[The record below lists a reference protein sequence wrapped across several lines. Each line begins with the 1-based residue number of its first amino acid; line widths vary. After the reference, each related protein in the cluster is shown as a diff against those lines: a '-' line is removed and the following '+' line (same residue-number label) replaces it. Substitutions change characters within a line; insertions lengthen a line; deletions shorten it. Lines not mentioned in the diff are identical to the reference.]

1 MKHVIATLALIC
13 AAPLTALAQDISTG
27 ATLYQRHC
35 ATCHG
40 VDADGKGPMRP
51 ALLLQPPSLLDLAAR
66 NDGTFPI
73 IRVVSR
79 IDGRDPLVSH
89 GSPMPVY
96 GWYFE
101 GEDTSHQGRDRPTDL
116 DQPTHRR
123 PDGLFTKHPGV
134 RRVANVSGHAGR
146 TR

>member
-1 MKHVIATLALIC
+1 
-13 AAPLTALAQDISTG
+13 
-27 ATLYQRHC
+27 
-35 ATCHG
+35 
-40 VDADGKGPMRP
+40 MRP
-51 ALLLQPPSLLDLAAR
+51 ALLLQPPSLRDLAAR

-101 GEDTSHQGRDRPTDL
+101 GEDTAIKAETGQPILTSQPIVDL
-116 DQPTHRR
+116 MAYLESIQE
-123 PDGLFTKHPGV
+123 
-134 RRVANVSGHAGR
+134 
-146 TR
+146 

>member
-1 MKHVIATLALIC
+1 MKHLIAIAILLGGTAL
-13 AAPLTALAQDISTG
+13 PALAQDVNAG

-40 VDADGKGPMRP
+40 VEARGNGPMRP
-51 ALLLQPPSLLDLAAR
+51 ALLLQPSNLRALTAE

-73 IRVVSR
+73 ARVVSR

-101 GEDTSHQGRDRPTDL
+101 GDDTALKAETGQPILTSKPIVDL
-116 DQPTHRR
+116 MAYLESIQE
-123 PDGLFTKHPGV
+123 
-134 RRVANVSGHAGR
+134 
-146 TR
+146 

>member
-1 MKHVIATLALIC
+1 MKHFLAAVALI
-13 AAPLTALAQDISTG
+13 ASAPLPGLAQDVDAG
-27 ATLYQRHC
+27 AAMYQRHC

-40 VDADGKGPMRP
+40 LDGRGDGPMRP
-51 ALLLQPPSLLDLAAR
+51 ALILQPANLRALAAE

-73 IRVVSR
+73 ARVVSR

-101 GEDTSHQGRDRPTDL
+101 GEDTALKAETGQPILTSQPIVDL
-116 DQPTHRR
+116 MAYLQ
-123 PDGLFTKHPGV
+123 
-134 RRVANVSGHAGR
+134 SIQE
-146 TR
+146 

>member
-101 GEDTSHQGRDRPTDL
+101 GEDTAIKAETGQPILTSQPIVDL
-116 DQPTHRR
+116 MAYLQ
-123 PDGLFTKHPGV
+123 
-134 RRVANVSGHAGR
+134 SIQE
-146 TR
+146 

>member
-1 MKHVIATLALIC
+1 M
-13 AAPLTALAQDISTG
+13 PLTAWAQDVSNG

-40 VDADGKGPMRP
+40 VNADGNGPMRP
-51 ALLLQPPSLLDLAAR
+51 ALLLQPPALNDLQAR
-66 NDGTFPI
+66 NEGTFPI
-73 IRVVSR
+73 ARVVSR

-101 GEDTSHQGRDRPTDL
+101 GEDTALKAETGQPILTSKPIVDL
-116 DQPTHRR
+116 MAYLQ
-123 PDGLFTKHPGV
+123 
-134 RRVANVSGHAGR
+134 SIQE
-146 TR
+146 

>member
-1 MKHVIATLALIC
+1 MKHILATVLALSS
-13 AAPLTALAQDISTG
+13 APLAAQDVQIG

-40 VDADGKGPMRP
+40 VDADGLGPMRP
-51 ALLLQPPSLLDLAAR
+51 ALLLQPPSLTDLAAR

-73 IRVVSR
+73 ARVVSR

-101 GEDTSHQGRDRPTDL
+101 GDDTALKAETGQPILTSKPIVDL
-116 DQPTHRR
+116 MAYLESIQE
-123 PDGLFTKHPGV
+123 
-134 RRVANVSGHAGR
+134 
-146 TR
+146 

>member
-1 MKHVIATLALIC
+1 MKQLIATFALIC
-13 AAPLTALAQDISTG
+13 TAPLTALAQDISTG

-40 VDADGKGPMRP
+40 VEADGKGPMRP

-101 GEDTSHQGRDRPTDL
+101 GEDTAIKAETGQPILTSQPIVDL
-116 DQPTHRR
+116 MAYLESIQE
-123 PDGLFTKHPGV
+123 
-134 RRVANVSGHAGR
+134 
-146 TR
+146 

>member
-1 MKHVIATLALIC
+1 MKHLIATLGLTC
-13 AAPLTALAQDISTG
+13 SLPLMAMGQDIETG
-27 ATLYQRHC
+27 AELYQRHC

-40 VDADGKGPMRP
+40 IEAKGDGPMRP
-51 ALLLQPPSLLDLAAR
+51 ALLLQPPNLRELARR

-73 IRVVSR
+73 VRVVSR

-101 GEDTSHQGRDRPTDL
+101 GEDTALKAETGQPILTSKPVVDL
-116 DQPTHRR
+116 MGYLQ
-123 PDGLFTKHPGV
+123 
-134 RRVANVSGHAGR
+134 SIQE
-146 TR
+146 

>member
-1 MKHVIATLALIC
+1 MKHLIATFALMC
-13 AAPLTALAQDISTG
+13 SAPLTALGQDINTG
-27 ATLYQRHC
+27 AMLYQRHC

-40 VDADGKGPMRP
+40 VEARGDGPMRP
-51 ALLLQPPSLLDLAAR
+51 ALLLQPPSLNDLAAR

-101 GEDTSHQGRDRPTDL
+101 GEDTAIRAETGQTILTSKPIVDL
-116 DQPTHRR
+116 MAYLESIQE
-123 PDGLFTKHPGV
+123 
-134 RRVANVSGHAGR
+134 
-146 TR
+146 

>member
-1 MKHVIATLALIC
+1 MKHFIATFALIC
-13 AAPLTALAQDISTG
+13 SAPLSAGAQDTSNG

-40 VDADGKGPMRP
+40 VEARGDGPMRP
-51 ALLLQPPSLLDLAAR
+51 ALLLQPPGLRDLAAR
-66 NDGTFPI
+66 NDGVFPI
-73 IRVVSR
+73 ARVVSR

-101 GEDTSHQGRDRPTDL
+101 GEDTALKAETGQPILTSKPIVDL
-116 DQPTHRR
+116 MAYLESIQE
-123 PDGLFTKHPGV
+123 
-134 RRVANVSGHAGR
+134 
-146 TR
+146 

>member
-1 MKHVIATLALIC
+1 MKHLIATCILMGC
-13 AAPLTALAQDISTG
+13 APLTAMAQDIDNG

-40 VDADGKGPMRP
+40 TEADGKGPMRP
-51 ALLLQPPSLLDLAAR
+51 ALLIQPPSLRTLAAD

-73 IRVVSR
+73 ARVVSR

-101 GEDTSHQGRDRPTDL
+101 GEDTALKAETGQPILTSQPIVDL
-116 DQPTHRR
+116 MGYLESIQD
-123 PDGLFTKHPGV
+123 
-134 RRVANVSGHAGR
+134 
-146 TR
+146 

>member
-1 MKHVIATLALIC
+1 MKQIIATLALLGSM
-13 AAPLTALAQDISTG
+13 PVTALAQDVSIG

-40 VDADGKGPMRP
+40 VNADGNGPMRP
-51 ALLLQPPSLLDLAAR
+51 ALLLQPPSLTDLATR

-73 IRVVSR
+73 SRVVSR

-101 GEDTSHQGRDRPTDL
+101 GEDTALKAETGQPILTSKPIVDL
-116 DQPTHRR
+116 MAYLESIQE
-123 PDGLFTKHPGV
+123 
-134 RRVANVSGHAGR
+134 
-146 TR
+146 